1 VAPADDA
8 LMTFLFPA
16 LLAALV
22 AAAVTGV
29 LVPIVTR
36 IALAV
41 QAMDH
46 PGGRKDHAI
55 PVPRLGGVAVVFG
68 LGVSLLFAAFWLRSV
83 GALLLPRNE
92 LLGLALATFMVF
104 LVGIVDDISGVSTLD
119 KFVVE
124 VLAAFLI
131 VRLGWSFGVLG
142 LPGGVNLDLG
152 AFGAAASV
160 LWIVGVT
167 NAINLIDGLDGL
179 AGGVVA
185 IIAGSFF
192 VYAALQGDAL
202 TIVAMAAVIGACLGF
217 LRYNWAPARIY
228 LGDSGS
234 LTLGFVLATT
244 SVQSSLKAP
253 AAIAILVPILAL
265 GLPVIDTL
273 LVMAVRFVERPKG
286 PISSRLIG
294 MFHPDRNHLH
304 HMLLSLAKTRRRA
317 VVWIY
322 AAVVVFCALALTV
335 AVTRSMAVGG
345 VLLATEVVAV
355 VAMRRLGLRAGART
369 LAEEQRRQTRE
380 AYLSEP
386 SGARY

>member
-1 VAPADDA
+1 MTYLVPA
-8 LMTFLFPA
+8 LM
-16 LLAALV
+16 
-22 AAAVTGV
+22 AAAVAAFVTSA
-29 LVPIVTR
+29 LVPLVTR
-36 IALAV
+36 VALAV
-41 QAMDH
+41 QALDH
-46 PGGRKDHAI
+46 PGGRKDHDS

-68 LGVSLLFAAFWLRSV
+68 LGISLLFAALLLRSL
-83 GALLLPRNE
+83 GQLPLPRNE

-104 LVGIVDDISGVSTLD
+104 LVGLVDDLSGVSSLD

-124 VLAAFLI
+124 ALAAFLI
-131 VRLGWSFGVLG
+131 VRLGWAFGVLG
-142 LPGGVNLDLG
+142 LPGGGNLDLG
-152 AFGAAASV
+152 TLGVVASV
-160 LWIVGVT
+160 VWIVGVT

-192 VYAALQGDAL
+192 VFALLQGDAL

-244 SVQSSLKAP
+244 SLQASLKAP
-253 AAIAILVPILAL
+253 AAVAILVPILAL

-286 PISSRLIG
+286 PIGSRFLG
-294 MFHPDRNHLH
+294 MFHADRKHLH
-304 HMLLSLAKTRRRA
+304 HVLLSLAKSRGRV

-322 AAVVVFCALALTV
+322 GAVLAFCLLALTV
-335 AVTRSMAVGG
+335 AVTRSPAVGG
-345 VLLATEVVAV
+345 LLLATEFAAV
-355 VAMRRLGLRAGART
+355 IAMRWMGLRGEAKA
-369 LAEEQRRQTRE
+369 LAERQRLATRE
-380 AYLSEP
+380 QYLSDEAP
-386 SGARY
+386 SVVR